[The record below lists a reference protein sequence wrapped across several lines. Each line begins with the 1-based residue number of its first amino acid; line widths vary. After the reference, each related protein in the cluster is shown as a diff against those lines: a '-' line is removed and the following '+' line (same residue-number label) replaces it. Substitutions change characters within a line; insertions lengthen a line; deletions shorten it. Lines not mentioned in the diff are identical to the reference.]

1 MPMKKFINDP
11 ANLTA
16 ELLEGLGMCFSHK
29 IKIVNDKIVCRAHP
43 KSEQKVAIL
52 TLGGA
57 GHEPALSGFVGE
69 GMLDASVVGDIFA
82 APGAPKVLE
91 ALRMFKREA
100 GIILVTLNH
109 AGDRMSASKAL
120 RDALKEGIKVVEI
133 VTCEDISAGIDIDP
147 EEKRGLAGCVPLY
160 KIIGAAAEQGRSLE
174 EIVEI
179 GERFNKQMATL
190 AVAMTGCTHPQNG
203 EPIAIL
209 PDDEMEIGM
218 GQHGE
223 AGGGRSKILTAD
235 ETAER
240 MVAELIKATGVK
252 SGDCA
257 MLLING
263 TGATTLMEMLI
274 VYRKAGKVLEAQ
286 GVVLTNGWCGEILTV
301 QEMGGFQ
308 MILCK
313 LDEDH
318 KALLGAKAATPYW
331 TA

>member
-16 ELLEGLGMCFSHK
+16 ELLEGYEMCFSNK
-29 IKIVNDKIVCRAHP
+29 IKIVNDKIVCRAVP
-43 KSEQKVAIL
+43 KSEDKVAIV

-57 GHEPALSGFVGE
+57 GHEPALSGFVGV

-91 ALRMFKREA
+91 ALRMFNRDA
-100 GIILVTLNH
+100 GIIVVTLNH
-109 AGDRMSASKAL
+109 AGDRMSASKAI

-133 VTCEDISAGIDIDP
+133 VTAEDISAGIDADP
-147 EEKRGLAGCVPLY
+147 EDKRGLAGCVPLY
-160 KIIGAAAEQGRSLE
+160 KVIGAAAEKGMSID
-174 EIVEI
+174 EIVEL

-203 EPIAIL
+203 EPIAVL

-223 AGGGRSKILTAD
+223 AGGGRTKILTAD
-235 ETAER
+235 ETAKR
-240 MVAELIKATGVK
+240 MVDQLVKATGVT
-252 SGDCA
+252 SGDSA

-263 TGATTLMEMLI
+263 VGATTLMEQLI
-274 VYRKAGKVLEAQ
+274 VYRSAGKLLADM
-286 GVVLTNGWCGEILTV
+286 GVALVNGWCGEMLTV
-301 QEMGGFQ
+301 QEMAGFQ

-313 LDEDH
+313 LDDDH
-318 KALLGAKAATPYW
+318 KELLGAPAATPYW